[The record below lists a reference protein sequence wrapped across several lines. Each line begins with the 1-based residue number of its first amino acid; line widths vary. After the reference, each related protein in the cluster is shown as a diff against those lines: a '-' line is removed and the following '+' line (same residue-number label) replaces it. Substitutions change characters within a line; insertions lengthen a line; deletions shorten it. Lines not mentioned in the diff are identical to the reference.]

1 MELLEVEGL
10 EPHTVRELWIMGTPE
25 RVNAWIDVTA
35 TATLKLEALRCHRSQ
50 YEKWEPLEARVRGW
64 LRASA
69 EAAGL
74 PEGCAAEGFHTVS
87 TA

>member
-1 MELLEVEGL
+1 MEGL